1 MLLEAF
7 LSAVI
12 SSALSPG
19 LTKIREEIVK
29 KVKNRIRSQKSFGE
43 RALNRPIS
51 DFSEKDHEEI
61 RNIVATTLDEYGVSK
76 KIKNTLAESY
86 STVLS
91 TKSMH
96 VIMIMNGIDKGRE
109 YILEVIN
116 VTEDIRIGRCPVC
129 EIRMDENDRTISRH
143 HARLL
148 FENGAYFIEDT
159 WSTNG
164 TKVDGREI
172 NGKTRLYDKDRIK
185 IGQAMLLFSERE
197 RAITVIERIG
207 KETRYPLD
215 KIKMRED
222 IRIGR
227 CPVNEIPLDKDDRT
241 ASRHHA
247 RLLFE
252 KGEYFVEDICSAG
265 GTFVNG
271 KKIEEKKKLEDGDE
285 IKIGKTLMRFRRG
298 GMRSRGYDYGTYAEG

>member
-19 LTKIREEIVK
+19 FTKIREEVVK
-29 KVKNRIRSQKSFGE
+29 KVKNRIRSQSSFGE
-43 RALNRPIS
+43 RALKRPIS

-61 RNIVATTLDEYGVSK
+61 RNIVVSTMEEYGVSK
-76 KIKNTLAESY
+76 EIKNTLPVSY

-91 TKSMH
+91 TKSVH
-96 VIMIMNGIDKGRE
+96 FIRIMNGIDEGTW
-109 YILEVIN
+109 YILEVID
-116 VTEDIRIGRCPVC
+116 VTEDIRIGRCHVC
-129 EIRMDENDRTISRH
+129 EIRMDEDDRTASRH

-148 FENGAYFIEDT
+148 FENGTYFIEDI

-164 TKVDGREI
+164 TKVNGQEI
-172 NGKTRLYDKDRIK
+172 KGKTRLHDKDRIK

-197 RAITVIERIG
+197 RAITVIDRIG

-252 KGEYFVEDICSAG
+252 KSEYFVEDICSAG

-271 KKIEEKKKLEDGDE
+271 KKIEEKKKLEEEDE
-285 IKIGKTLMRFRRG
+285 IKMGNTIMQFKCMGL
-298 GMRSRGYDYGTYAEG
+298 

>member
-12 SSALSPG
+12 SVLLSPG
-19 LTKIREEIVK
+19 FTKIREEVVK
-29 KVKNRIRSQKSFGE
+29 KVKNRIRSQSSFGE

-61 RNIVATTLDEYGVSK
+61 RNIVVTTIEEYGVSK
-76 KIKNTLAESY
+76 EIKNTLAESY

-91 TKSMH
+91 TKSVH
-96 VIMIMNGIDKGRE
+96 IIRIMNGIDERTE
-109 YILEVIN
+109 YILEVIDI
-116 VTEDIRIGRCPVC
+116 TKDIRIGRCHVC
-129 EIRMDENDRTISRH
+129 EIRMDEDDRTASRH
-143 HARLL
+143 HARVL
-148 FENGAYFIEDT
+148 FEHGAYFIEDI

-164 TKVDGREI
+164 TKVNGQEI
-172 NGKTRLYDKDRIK
+172 KGKTRLHDKVRIK

-197 RAITVIERIG
+197 GVITVIDSRG

-227 CPVNEIPLDKDDRT
+227 CSVNEIPLDKEDRT

-247 RLLFE
+247 RIIFE
-252 KGEYFVEDICSAG
+252 DGEYFIEDICSAG

-271 KKIEEKKKLEDGDE
+271 KKIGRKRKLEDEDE
-285 IKIGKTLMRFRRG
+285 IKMGNVLMQFRRVG
-298 GMRSRGYDYGTYAEG
+298 IEGKDFGTYVEG

>member
-7 LSAVI
+7 LAAVI
-12 SSALSPG
+12 HG
-19 LTKIREEIVK
+19 LLAPEFTKIREEVFK
-29 KVKNRIRSQKSFGE
+29 KVKYRIRSQKSFGE

-76 KIKNTLAESY
+76 EIKNTLAESY

-96 VIMIMNGIDKGRE
+96 VIRIMNGIDEGRE
-109 YILEVIN
+109 YILEVID
-116 VTEDIRIGRCPVC
+116 VAKDIGIGRCSVS

-164 TKVDGREI
+164 TRVDGREI
-172 NGKTRLYDKDRIK
+172 NGKTRLYDGAK
-185 IGQAMLLFSERE
+185 IEIGRAVLLFSERE
-197 RAITVIERIG
+197 RIITAIDGRGMEIIR
-207 KETRYPLD
+207 LD

-227 CPVNEIPLDKDDRT
+227 WPVNEICIDERDLT

-247 RLLFE
+247 RLVSE
-252 KGEYFVEDICSAG
+252 KGKYFIEDICSSN

-271 KKIEEKKKLEDGDE
+271 VKIEEKKKLEDKDE
-285 IKIGKTLMRFRRG
+285 IKLGNTLMLMQFRRVNV
-298 GMRSRGYDYGTYAEG
+298 M